1 MTITNPEGTN
11 MSEPTDTIPVMLARM
26 EGTLGNVL
34 DKVTNLV
41 IRVDRHETHIGQL
54 QLAVQRLDLEAK
66 ASLATVASTAKA
78 LREAKESQDEVTRA
92 EIAKESQAWSPVTK
106 VFALTTFLSTV
117 FGIITLLI
125 R

>member
-1 MTITNPEGTN
+1 MP
-11 MSEPTDTIPVMLARM
+11 EPTDTVPVMLARM

-34 DKVTNLV
+34 EKVTNLV